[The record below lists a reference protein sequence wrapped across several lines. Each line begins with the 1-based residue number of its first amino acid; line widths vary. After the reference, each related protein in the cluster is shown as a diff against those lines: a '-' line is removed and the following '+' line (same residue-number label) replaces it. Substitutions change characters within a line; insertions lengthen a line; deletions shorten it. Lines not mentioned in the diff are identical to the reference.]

1 MEATRNFDRDCKL
14 GCGAF
19 ANVYKG
25 TFDDLGTLAIKR
37 AHADSF
43 QSVEEF
49 RNGIKPAQVS
59 LFVSHTRKK
68 RFIINKMNA

>member
-1 MEATRNFDRDCKL
+1 MKATRNFDRDCML

-49 RNGIKPAQVS
+49 RNGISFTLCVAHQKEKV
-59 LFVSHTRKK
+59 H
-68 RFIINKMNA
+68 NKTNA